1 MSKVVIAYCN
11 ETWWLVEG
19 DDHLYDMLQAKEAPE
34 LDITII
40 NCRAW
45 GQVLKLW
52 MQPEEGQMPWAIH
65 PKVIER
71 LKTRERTTVTEAG
84 T

>member
-19 DDHLYDMLQAKEAPE
+19 DAHLYDMLQAKESPD
-34 LDITII
+34 LDIAII
-40 NCRAW
+40 NCRVW
-45 GQVLKLW
+45 REVVQLW
-52 MQPEEGQMPWAIH
+52 KEPEEGGMPWAIH

-71 LKTRERTTVTEAG
+71 LKARDRTTVTEAS